1 MCLRWSDI
9 KPPVKLIIYGMFK
22 NGCQSHHMKH
32 IIPILIYTPYL
43 VACVGPRVPAYETKS
58 QKFSWGRVNVWMS
71 DSKST
76 PRDAKTGT
84 GFLVVDMFYKER
96 YLNKHC
102 TITLNHVS
110 MTNSASGLIKLDQAL
125 LPEKYSSLMREKE
138 IGQYRN
144 GQFHLSGLDF
154 DFDRDSFPYDVNLN
168 MNLDCPNEKSTH
180 DFSKKIRFKM
190 VQPVM
195 WQQ

>member
-1 MCLRWSDI
+1 
-9 KPPVKLIIYGMFK
+9 MFK
-22 NGCQSHHMKH
+22 NWCHPHHMKH
-32 IIPILIYTPYL
+32 IIPVLISISYL
-43 VACVGPRVPAYETKS
+43 ASCVGPRVPAYETKS

-84 GFLVVDMFYKER
+84 GYLLVDMLYKES
-96 YLNKHC
+96 YLNRNC

-110 MTNSASGLIKLDQAL
+110 MINSDSGIAILDEAL
-125 LPEKYSSLMREKE
+125 SPAKYSSLMREKE

-144 GQFHLSGLDF
+144 GQFHLSGLEF
-154 DFDRDSFPYDVNLN
+154 DFDRDKFPYDINLN
-168 MNLDCPNEKSTH
+168 MKLDCPNENSIH
-180 DFSKKIRFKM
+180 NFSKKMKFKM
-190 VQPVM
+190 VQPVA